1 MVTFF
6 SVVRSTTTD
15 ILSLIYVTSFRSP
28 VVNDIVH
35 PASPVYFA
43 EIGEGVD
50 WTGVLDLTAD
60 NIAGPALQVIA
71 PAQLCQLC
79 PP

>member
-1 MVTFF
+1 MTYWLCLVCDQLISKVWF
-6 SVVRSTTTD
+6 TD
-15 ILSLIYVTSFRSP
+15 
-28 VVNDIVH
+28 
-35 PASPVYFA
+35 PVYFA

-71 PAQLCQLC
+71 PAL
-79 PP
+79 